1 LRDGRVVTS
10 KPARPPTLSGQS
22 DPKSYRSAS
31 GGCSRLAGRALSV
44 LFAARQ
50 REDAMQVLRVGLV
63 CLVVSLMGTSSGRA
77 GNLECSCLCW
87 NGVDAL
93 CIIDR
98 GDRQLDSVLETSTN
112 YGLVAQGKD
121 LFLFS
126 QCANPYDVQCPTT
139 HSYKVCGSTT
149 GRMVSR
155 GSGIG
160 ASGVAG
166 SASVIAVED
175 RKPNV
180 FSCP

>member
-1 LRDGRVVTS
+1 MVELLPRSQHDRLPCLVSQIQSLNGAQVGAA
-10 KPARPPTLSGQS
+10 PACGACP
-22 DPKSYRSAS
+22 A
-31 GGCSRLAGRALSV
+31 V
-44 LFAARQ
+44 LFVAREE
-50 REDAMQVLRVGLV
+50 EDVMQALRFGLV
-63 CLVVSLMGTSSGRA
+63 CLVGTLIGTPLGRA
-77 GNLECSCLCW
+77 ENLECSCLCS

-98 GDRQLDSVLETSTN
+98 GDQELGSVLETTTN

-126 QCANPYDVQCPTT
+126 QCAKPYDVQCPTT

-160 ASGVAG
+160 ASGVVG
-166 SASVIAVED
+166 SASVITVED

>member
-1 LRDGRVVTS
+1 MQELR
-10 KPARPPTLSGQS
+10 
-22 DPKSYRSAS
+22 
-31 GGCSRLAGRALSV
+31 
-44 LFAARQ
+44 F
-50 REDAMQVLRVGLV
+50 GLV
-63 CLVVSLMGTSSGRA
+63 CLVATLMGTSLGRTE
-77 GNLECSCLCW
+77 NLECSCLCS

-149 GRMVSR
+149 GRMVSK

>member
-1 LRDGRVVTS
+1 MR
-10 KPARPPTLSGQS
+10 
-22 DPKSYRSAS
+22 
-31 GGCSRLAGRALSV
+31 
-44 LFAARQ
+44 
-50 REDAMQVLRVGLV
+50 VLRFDLV
-63 CLVVSLMGTSSGRA
+63 CLVATLMGTSLGRA
-77 GNLECSCLCW
+77 ENLECSCLCS

-98 GDRQLDSVLETSTN
+98 GDQELGSVLETTTN
-112 YGLVAQGKD
+112 YGMVAQGKH

-126 QCANPYDVQCPTT
+126 QCPNPSDVRCPTT

-155 GSGIG
+155 ASGIG
-160 ASGVAG
+160 ASGVVG
-166 SASVIAVED
+166 SASVIGVED

>member
-1 LRDGRVVTS
+1 MVELSPRSQRDRLPCLVTQIQSFNGR
-10 KPARPPTLSGQS
+10 KWGP
-22 DPKSYRSAS
+22 
-31 GGCSRLAGRALSV
+31 LAACGTALSV
-44 LFAARQ
+44 LFVARKE
-50 REDAMQVLRVGLV
+50 EDAMQVLRFGLV
-63 CLVVSLMGTSSGRA
+63 CLVATLMGTSLGRA
-77 GNLECSCLCW
+77 ENLECSCLCS

-93 CIIDR
+93 CIIDG
-98 GDRQLDSVLETSTN
+98 GDQELGSVLETTTN
-112 YGLVAQGKD
+112 YGLVAKGKD

-126 QCANPYDVQCPTT
+126 QCANPFDVQCPTT

-149 GRMVSR
+149 GRMISR

-160 ASGVAG
+160 ASGVVG

>member
-1 LRDGRVVTS
+1 MQLLR
-10 KPARPPTLSGQS
+10 
-22 DPKSYRSAS
+22 
-31 GGCSRLAGRALSV
+31 
-44 LFAARQ
+44 F
-50 REDAMQVLRVGLV
+50 GLV
-63 CLVVSLMGTSSGRA
+63 CLVASLMGRSLGRA
-77 GNLECSCLCW
+77 ENLECSCLCS

-98 GDRQLDSVLETSTN
+98 GDQELGSVLETTTN

-155 GSGIG
+155 VAEQVGSSTGQ
-160 ASGVAG
+160 AS
-166 SASVIAVED
+166 SAEKVSSAMISSSRSATTSV
-175 RKPNV
+175 
-180 FSCP
+180 

>member
-1 LRDGRVVTS
+1 MRML
-10 KPARPPTLSGQS
+10 K
-22 DPKSYRSAS
+22 
-31 GGCSRLAGRALSV
+31 
-44 LFAARQ
+44 F
-50 REDAMQVLRVGLV
+50 GLV
-63 CLVVSLMGTSSGRA
+63 CLITTPLGIASGRA
-77 GNLECSCLCW
+77 ENLECSCLCS

-98 GDRQLDSVLETSTN
+98 GDQELGSVLETTTN
-112 YGLVAQGKD
+112 YGMVAQGKH

-126 QCANPYDVQCPTT
+126 QCPNPSDVQCPTT

-160 ASGVAG
+160 ASGVVG
-166 SASVIAVED
+166 SASVIGVED